1 MFLGLQTYC
10 KSLNNTHIR
19 VYLDNTTAIAV
30 INHMGTSHSPNCNSL
45 GKCIWEWCIGQNIW
59 LTAAHVPGVDNTIAD
74 SESHSTKTHT
84 EWMIDNSI
92 LQGVLTQFGFQPNI
106 DIFASRLNAQFPAYV
121 SYRPDPGAI
130 AVDAFTLNLAK
141 FQFYAFPPFSVIATL
156 LQKIQ
161 EEGATGI
168 VVVPDWPTQ
177 SWYAK
182 AMQMCRTCGSGEKP
196 ALEFLT
202 WARISY
208 VFVQTRS
215 RL

>member
-1 MFLGLQTYC
+1 
-10 KSLNNTHIR
+10 
-19 VYLDNTTAIAV
+19 
-30 INHMGTSHSPNCNSL
+30 
-45 GKCIWEWCIGQNIW
+45 
-59 LTAAHVPGVDNTIAD
+59 
-74 SESHSTKTHT
+74 
-84 EWMIDNSI
+84 MIDSSI
-92 LQGVLTQFGFQPNI
+92 LQGVLTQFGFQRTNI
-106 DIFASRLNAQFPAYV
+106 DIFASRLNTQFPAYV

-196 ALEFLT
+196 AEIAGPTLGVAPPTQIAGASSLPLIRQQLIAQGLSDGT
-202 WARISY
+202 IQIIMAPSNRKTIS
-208 VFVQTRS
+208 VLSFKMD
-215 RL
+215 